1 MIFTAYNL
9 RSIFNLVDKNL
20 LQKYLKELGAL
31 FFGLKALL
39 KATIRPFKTPVF
51 QIEFSPIFK
60 TGK

>member
-39 KATIRPFKTPVF
+39 KAIVRHLNFK
-51 QIEFSPIFK
+51 
-60 TGK
+60 

>member
-20 LQKYLKELGAL
+20 LQKHLKELGAL

-39 KATIRPFKTPVF
+39 KAISRPIKTPEF
-51 QIEFSPIFK
+51 QIEFSPIF
-60 TGK
+60 